1 MDSPTP
7 YLGKFPLKMFFLRA
21 SLNGKCHFRNP
32 YLRDSVKRQG
42 IDLESQNIYIFRIY
56 LSLVAQISEIPK
68 NALSHSSA
76 RMGWKCWEL
85 EWKLLCELIFTLRC
99 AKISSLQNIPFKGFE
114 SLQRWVPLQNCS
126 SQPSMVHWLSSSIF
140 AYWSSV
146 RPSRHGNIRPNL
158 YFP

>member
-56 LSLVAQISEIPK
+56 LSLVAQISEMPK
-68 NALSHSSA
+68 CTEPQLCKNGMKMLRA
-76 RMGWKCWEL
+76 RMET
-85 EWKLLCELIFTLRC
+85 F
-99 AKISSLQNIPFKGFE
+99 
-114 SLQRWVPLQNCS
+114 V
-126 SQPSMVHWLSSSIF
+126 
-140 AYWSSV
+140 
-146 RPSRHGNIRPNL
+146 
-158 YFP
+158 